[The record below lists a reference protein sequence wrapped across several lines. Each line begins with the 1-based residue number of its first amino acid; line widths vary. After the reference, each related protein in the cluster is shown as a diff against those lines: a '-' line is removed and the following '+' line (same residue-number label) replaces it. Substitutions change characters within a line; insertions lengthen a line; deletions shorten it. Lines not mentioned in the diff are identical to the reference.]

1 MGGLDSYDILS
12 HITELV
18 DMPASD
24 SISAIR
30 ELSISH
36 SEISNTFLKEN

>member
-1 MGGLDSYDILS
+1 MFVTYI
-12 HITELV
+12 IELV

-24 SISAIR
+24 SISAIQ

-36 SEISNTFLKEN
+36 SEMPNEW